1 MRWAVVSLTVLDCL
15 NERSGN
21 DLFASC
27 LPFSFFLFFWFCL
40 LYACGNTPVAPYIN
54 IPYIQFIDV
63 YYLFFI
69 YFFNTMTLGKECEDW
84 GVRHQTFIWHVQF
97 PNVLDYYHCVL
108 RRWRDWINL
117 FFCGGRFFHSKKKDS
132 WHFFHHLV
140 SLNPSRTPQ
149 KWIKNIFPYLEK
161 IRARRRK
168 RSIVVLL
175 FHAYSLGHRSAFH
188 SIWFVCL

>member
-117 FFCGGRFFHSKKKDS
+117 FFCGGRFFHSKKKRQLTLFPS
-132 WHFFHHLV
+132 PGVAQSITNPPEMNKKYL
-140 SLNPSRTPQ
+140 SLSR
-149 KWIKNIFPYLEK
+149 KNK
-161 IRARRRK
+161 
-168 RSIVVLL
+168 S
-175 FHAYSLGHRSAFH
+175 
-188 SIWFVCL
+188 